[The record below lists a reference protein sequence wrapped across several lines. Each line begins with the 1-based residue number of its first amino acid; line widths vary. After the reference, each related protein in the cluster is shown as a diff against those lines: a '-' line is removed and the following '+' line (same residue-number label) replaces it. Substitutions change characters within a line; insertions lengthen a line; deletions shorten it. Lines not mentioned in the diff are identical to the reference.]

1 MLNDNDL
8 ERDIRPATHLTD
20 SDAPP
25 PAAAP
30 REQFA
35 PDADRF
41 QFTCTLC
48 GCPMYGVHCKMNCP
62 NCGYRE
68 DCSDLFR
75 A

>member
-1 MLNDNDL
+1 MLNDNNLGSSDQ
-8 ERDIRPATHLTD
+8 PGPNLTD

-30 REQFA
+30 LE
-35 PDADRF
+35 PSPLDPDRF

-48 GCPMYGVHCKMNCP
+48 GAAMYGVHCKMNCP